1 MIMVILM
8 MISSE
13 KIRKK
18 IKESSFE
25 MRDIALVLNNSE
37 RNLYYKLKNEKLTIK
52 EINVLCKILNLD
64 IEDMKENE

>member
-1 MIMVILM
+1 MIMVIL

-18 IKESSFE
+18 IKESSFD
-25 MRDIALVLNNSE
+25 MRDIALILNISE
-37 RNLYYKLKNEKLTIK
+37 RNLYYKIKNERLTIK
-52 EINVLCKILNLD
+52 EINVLCKILNLS

>member
-8 MISSE
+8 IISSE

-18 IKESSFE
+18 IKESSFD
-25 MRDIALVLNNSE
+25 MRDIALILNISE
-37 RNLYYKLKNEKLTIK
+37 RNLYYKIKNEKLTIK
-52 EINVLCKILNLD
+52 EINILCKILNLS

>member
-1 MIMVILM
+1 MVILM

-25 MRDIALVLNNSE
+25 MRDIALVLNISE

-52 EINVLCKILNLD
+52 EINVLCKILNLS

>member
-25 MRDIALVLNNSE
+25 MRDIALVLNISE
-37 RNLYYKLKNEKLTIK
+37 RNLYYKLKNERLTIK
-52 EINVLCKILNLD
+52 EINVLCKILNLS

>member
-25 MRDIALVLNNSE
+25 MRDIALVLSISE

-52 EINVLCKILNLD
+52 EINVLCKILNLS

>member
-25 MRDIALVLNNSE
+25 MRDIALVLNISE

-52 EINVLCKILNLD
+52 EINVLCKILNLS

>member
-25 MRDIALVLNNSE
+25 MRDIALILNISE

>member
-25 MRDIALVLNNSE
+25 MRDIALVLNISE